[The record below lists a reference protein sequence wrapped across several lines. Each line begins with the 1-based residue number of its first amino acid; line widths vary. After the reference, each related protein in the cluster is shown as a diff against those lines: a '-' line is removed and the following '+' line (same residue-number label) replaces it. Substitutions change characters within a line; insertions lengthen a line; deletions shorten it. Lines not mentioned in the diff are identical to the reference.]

1 MKFNTPRNF
10 KEELIMSVPNGLTMA
25 IGMMTI
31 NLWIYGALSAEKWIM
46 TLPFIF
52 MTAFCLD
59 FFIVGKIAMAIS
71 KKYNTWKYQ
80 PLYRVLM
87 MAGILTFV
95 APIVESFGEN
105 VVSAHQYLMALPRNY
120 ILALFLQIVIAMP
133 LGNYVLG
140 EYQHMNDL
148 NKMNF

>member
-10 KEELIMSVPNGLTMA
+10 KEELIMSLPNGLTMA
-25 IGMMTI
+25 MGMMTI
-31 NLWIYGALSAEKWIM
+31 NLWIYGALTMEKWVV

-59 FFIVGKIAMAIS
+59 FFIIGKIAMAIS
-71 KKYNTWKYQ
+71 QKYNTWKYQ

-95 APIVESFGEN
+95 APIVESFGAN
-105 VVSAHQYLMALPRNY
+105 IVSGAQYLTALPRNY
-120 ILALFLQIVIAMP
+120 MLALVLQVLVAMP

-140 EYQHMNDL
+140 AYQKNTL
-148 NKMNF
+148 NPAI